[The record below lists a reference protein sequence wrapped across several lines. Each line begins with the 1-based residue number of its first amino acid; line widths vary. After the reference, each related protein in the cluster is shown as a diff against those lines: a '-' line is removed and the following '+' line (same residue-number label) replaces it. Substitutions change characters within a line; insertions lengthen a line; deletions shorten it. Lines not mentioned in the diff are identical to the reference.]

1 MATEPKAGVE
11 TQMLIRKPVAE
22 VFRAF
27 IDPAI
32 TSRFW
37 FTHSSGM
44 LEPGKTVTWEWRMY
58 QVTTEVKVREI
69 IPDSRIVIEWQDPP
83 TTVEFLFEPVSET
96 ATYVVIRNY
105 GFREEGEALVRV
117 VNDST
122 GGFTTVLDGL
132 KALLEHGIEL
142 NLVADKFIR
151 KPK

>member
-1 MATEPKAGVE
+1 MAANAKAGVE
-11 TQMLIRKPVAE
+11 AQMLIRKPVAE

-27 IDPAI
+27 TDPAV

-44 LEPGKTVTWEWRMY
+44 LEAGKTVTWEWRMY

-69 IPDSRIVIEWQDPP
+69 IPDSRIIIEWQDPP

-105 GFREEGEALVRV
+105 GFREEGEALVQAI
-117 VNDST
+117 NDNT

-142 NLVADKFIR
+142 NLVADKFR
-151 KPK
+151 HKP